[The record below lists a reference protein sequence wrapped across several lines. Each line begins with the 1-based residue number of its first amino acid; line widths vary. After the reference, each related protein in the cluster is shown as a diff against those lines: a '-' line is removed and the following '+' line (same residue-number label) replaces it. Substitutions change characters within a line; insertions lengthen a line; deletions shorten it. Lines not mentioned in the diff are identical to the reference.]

1 MALTQLTNGMSG
13 SDCRTNI
20 NASFTKVDTL
30 DVIST
35 PKVYYVETT
44 GNDST
49 GTVGNPALPYATGT
63 AAEAAGY
70 AVGVS
75 FVIQFGVG
83 TFNVTVSNRPI
94 SSSLQNVSGRG
105 NYATDLTVSVTPANV
120 DSVQATNS
128 PNLTIE
134 ANQCALT
141 AYAKGGT
148 GTDSLEANGL
158 NGGNGGDMIVTG
170 DCKINNIDSTG
181 GDGFGFDSPG
191 SGGYAGTITING
203 RGCLVL
209 SAQANGGGGSG
220 GGTGT
225 ANQFYAD
232 NCDLRPAGG
241 SIAAN
246 TSYTTIGRCS
256 YIGFT
261 PTTDKGGNGAY

>member
-1 MALTQLTNGMSG
+1 
-13 SDCRTNI
+13 
-20 NASFTKVDTL
+20 
-30 DVIST
+30 
-35 PKVYYVETT
+35 
-44 GNDST
+44 
-49 GTVGNPALPYATGT
+49 LPYATGT
-63 AAEAAGY
+63 AAEAAGH

-94 SSSLQNVSGRG
+94 SSSLKNVSGRG

-120 DSVQATNS
+120 NSVQATNS
-128 PNLTIE
+128 PSLTIE

-148 GTDSLEANGL
+148 GSDPLEVNGL

-170 DCKINNIDSTG
+170 DCKINHIDSTG
-181 GDGFGFDSPG
+181 GDGFGFESPG
-191 SGGYAGTITING
+191 FGGYAGTITING

-209 SAQANGGGGSG
+209 SAQANAGSG
-220 GGTGT
+220 GGGT
-225 ANQFYAD
+225 ANQFSAD

-246 TSYTTIGRCS
+246 TSGTFIGRCS
-256 YIGFT
+256 YTGFT
-261 PTTDKGGNGAY
+261 PTVDIGGNAVY